1 VMIAVRI
8 GVTIVVGAVMIFIGE
23 IETEI
28 IIATTVVCP
37 FGIQAMIRTLFC
49 SKHWITLRQEI
60 LEVLPEC

>member
-37 FGIQAMIRTLFC
+37 FGIQAMIRTLF
-49 SKHWITLRQEI
+49 
-60 LEVLPEC
+60 